1 MANVAKGFQFSSTAM
16 PKAPALS
23 LPTTAT
29 SMGHQAS
36 LNNGFMSMHSM
47 RSPPK
52 AAVAPRAVMPGK
64 NPGVKDIGGNK
75 Y

>member
-1 MANVAKGFQFSSTAM
+1 MRSVAPGFQFSQSAM
-16 PKAPALS
+16 PKLT

-29 SMGHQAS
+29 SAGHQAS
-36 LNNGFMSMHSM
+36 LNNGFLSMHSM

-52 AAVAPRAVMPGK
+52 AGVAPRAVMPGK
-64 NPGVKDIGGNK
+64 NPGVKDIGSGK